1 MAAFTTLA
9 LLGLAAAGGGA
20 AAKALKNKNKNKTDF
35 VSAPAPV
42 PTPAAPAQ
50 PALPALEP
58 PTPLDA
64 TRARSDATM
73 QAQLAAKKQRKRAAG
88 GGVGRTMLTGGASAP
103 TANLQPRTLIGG
115 SY

>member
-9 LLGLAAAGGGA
+9 LLGLAAAGGA
-20 AAKALKNKNKNKTDF
+20 AATKLKKKPQAVT
-35 VSAPAPV
+35 APAPV
-42 PTPAAPAQ
+42 APQIATPAPVV
-50 PALPALEP
+50 PVLEP

-73 QAQLAAKKQRKRAAG
+73 QAQLAAKKQRKRATG
-88 GGVGRTMLTGGASAP
+88 SGVGRTMLTGGASAP
-103 TANLQPRTLIGG
+103 TANLQPKTLIGG